1 MIRTVFVSI
10 AALGFTASAFA
21 STTFTATLE
30 TPLSKA
36 EKVVA
41 AKVLWSCAGET
52 CTADLSRKSA
62 NISTCKKVVKKIG
75 KVVEFASSNGALSE
89 ADLATCNSVA
99 KQ

>member
-1 MIRTVFVSI
+1 MIRTALISI
-10 AALGFTASAFA
+10 AALGFTATAFA

-41 AKVLWSCAGET
+41 AKVLWSCDGAT
-52 CTADLSRKSA
+52 CTADLSRNSV

-75 KVVEFASSNGALSE
+75 KVVEFSNTNGALSE

-99 KQ
+99 K

>member
-1 MIRTVFVSI
+1 MIRTIIISI
-10 AALGFTASAFA
+10 ATLGFTASAFA

-41 AKVLWSCAGET
+41 AKVLWSCDGAT
-52 CTADLSRKSA
+52 CTANLSRKSV

-75 KVVEFASSNGALSE
+75 KVVEFSNTNDALSE

-99 KQ
+99 K